1 MAAVAVSLQGW
12 GASTGSFMLLAEG
25 GDLAGQEAAR
35 DIVGDFGAADDLLW
49 QAEGGRLLSIG
60 QIRILRSGRIGP
72 IIEMAM
78 ASHAHPDAYARTS
91 FDAPFAHLAR
101 DAIARGAT
109 SGAEFGARTGVYGLR
124 YHDPAADDQSQWDL
138 WASRAEQAAMNAG
151 LARGHAAAMLGA
163 LGELQDNV
171 YKHSGRPETSVV
183 AYAATAG
190 AFEFVVADAG
200 IGVLA
205 SLQENPEF
213 AHLADAGQA
222 LRAAASDGSSRLGRA
237 SGHGYGIGQ
246 VFRALAGLH
255 GELRFRSDDHALR
268 IVGDSPS
275 LTGQVEIAQKAR
287 LPGLAIT
294 VLCRAPGR
302 PNVGQT

>member
-1 MAAVAVSLQGW
+1 MGHVDRQFHAAG
-12 GASTGSFMLLAEG
+12 GRGNLAE
-25 GDLAGQEAAR
+25 QETAR

-49 QAEGGRLLSIG
+49 QAESGRLLSIG

-72 IIEMAM
+72 IVEMAM

-91 FDAPFAHLAR
+91 FDAPFARLAR
-101 DAIARGAT
+101 DAIAHGAV
-109 SGAEFGARTGVYGLR
+109 SGAEFGARTGVFGLR
-124 YHDPAADDQSQWDL
+124 YHDPTADDQSQWDL

-163 LGELQDNV
+163 LGELQDNI
-171 YKHSGRPETSVV
+171 YKHSGRPETGVV

-205 SLQENPEF
+205 SLQQNPEF
-213 AHLADAGQA
+213 ACLADAGQA
-222 LRAAASDGSSRLGRA
+222 LRAAASDGASRLGRD

-294 VLCRAPGR
+294 VLCRTPGR
-302 PNVGQT
+302 ANG